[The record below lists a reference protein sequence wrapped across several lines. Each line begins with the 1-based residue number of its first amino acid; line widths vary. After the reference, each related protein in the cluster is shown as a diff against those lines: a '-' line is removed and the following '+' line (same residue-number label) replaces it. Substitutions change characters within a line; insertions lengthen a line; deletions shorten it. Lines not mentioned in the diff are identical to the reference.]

1 MKKTLLTALM
11 MLAVLG
17 FSGCQFPLQ
26 TAKMN
31 VQNMKQI
38 RIGMTKLQVQ
48 EIMGEPVSGETYCQ
62 PDVWFYYTE
71 VVWADGLT
79 TQDECTPL
87 VFKDGKLIGIGRI
100 FYTEYRSR
108 GVRDL
113 LTPPEDEE
121 AVSETENSD
130 APAEEAVSET
140 ENSDA
145 PAETQDAP
153 AGETTSAE

>member
-1 MKKTLLTALM
+1 MKKTLFTALM

-17 FSGCQFPLQ
+17 FSGCQLPLQ
-26 TAKMN
+26 TAKN
-31 VQNMKQI
+31 NLQNMKNI
-38 RIGMTKLQVQ
+38 RVGMTKLQVQ
-48 EIMGEPVSGETYCQ
+48 QIMGEPVSGETYCQ

-113 LTPPEDEE
+113 LTPPEEE
-121 AVSETENSD
+121 ENPGQTENSD
-130 APAEEAVSET
+130 APAEAKSEAQLPET
-140 ENSDA
+140 ASGTA
-145 PAETQDAP
+145 PAEGASESTP
-153 AGETTSAE
+153 AE

>member
-1 MKKTLLTALM
+1 MKKTLFTALM

-17 FSGCQFPLQ
+17 FSGCQIPLQ
-26 TAKMN
+26 TAKN
-31 VQNMKQI
+31 NIQNMKNI
-38 RIGMTKLQVQ
+38 RVGMTKLQVQ
-48 EIMGEPVSGETYCQ
+48 QIMGEPVSGETYCQ

-113 LTPPEDEE
+113 LTHPEEE
-121 AVSETENSD
+121 ENPGQTENTDTPAEAESQTEEPDSETVTPES
-130 APAEEAVSET
+130 ASV
-140 ENSDA
+140 
-145 PAETQDAP
+145 ETQ
-153 AGETTSAE
+153 AE